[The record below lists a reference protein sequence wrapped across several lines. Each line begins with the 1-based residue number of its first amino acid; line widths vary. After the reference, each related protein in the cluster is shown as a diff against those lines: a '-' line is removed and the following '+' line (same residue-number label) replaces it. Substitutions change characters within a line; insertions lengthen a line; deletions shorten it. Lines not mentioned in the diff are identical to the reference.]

1 MQGHLPGPPQPH
13 FPNGLAPFVGYIA
26 TREPRPLDERVPIE
40 AGPSEGGDYPPLD
53 EFDDL
58 GEWEPIHRPFFKAT
72 AVIVSVSLM
81 LAGLGTV
88 IELVLAG
95 R

>member
-1 MQGHLPGPPQPH
+1 
-13 FPNGLAPFVGYIA
+13 
-26 TREPRPLDERVPIE
+26 VPIE
-40 AGPSEGGDYPPLD
+40 AGPSDGGGYPPLD
-53 EFDDL
+53 EFDDP
-58 GEWEPIHRPFFKAT
+58 GDWEPIHRPLFKVT
-72 AVIVSVSLM
+72 AVIVAASLM

>member
-1 MQGHLPGPPQPH
+1 
-13 FPNGLAPFVGYIA
+13 
-26 TREPRPLDERVPIE
+26 LDERVPIE

-58 GEWEPIHRPFFKAT
+58 GEWEPIHRPFFKVT